1 MIFTVTDNAV
11 MVLLQVYRFL
21 YQLLKIWVKLL
32 NTDLLDLNTF
42 QGFGHILQ
50 DYSPEKFSP
59 FILPSVF
66 DDVAGFYCTLA
77 FIGFVCKKKKYVC
90 VCVCICVYLV
100 INIMPDLLH
109 LFLAAVFYY
118 LFILLLLL

>member
-1 MIFTVTDNAV
+1 MSNFQWSQIIFTVTDNAV

-21 YQLLKIWVKLL
+21 YQFVKLL
-32 NTDLLDLNTF
+32 NTDLLGLNIF

-66 DDVAGFYCTLA
+66 ADVAGFYCTLA
-77 FIGFVCKKKKYVC
+77 FIRFVCKKKKYVC
-90 VCVCICVYLV
+90 VCVW
-100 INIMPDLLH
+100 
-109 LFLAAVFYY
+109 
-118 LFILLLLL
+118 